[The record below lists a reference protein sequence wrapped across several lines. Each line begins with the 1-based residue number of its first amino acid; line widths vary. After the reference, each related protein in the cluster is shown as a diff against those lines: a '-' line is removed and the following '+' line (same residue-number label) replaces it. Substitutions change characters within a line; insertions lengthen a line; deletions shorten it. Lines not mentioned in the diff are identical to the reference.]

1 MLNQLL
7 YGAEGDEVAEIV
19 EAITLIVARGN
30 EFEAVPVVQL
40 FWRQTQ
46 DALDFGAAESVRGS
60 HEKFS
65 VLLFLADGFLPLL
78 RNGHRT
84 GCCRGFHRARRRL
97 LGRGL
102 PLGEALL

>member
-7 YGAEGDEVAEIV
+7 YGAQGDEVAKIV
-19 EAITLIVARGN
+19 EAVALIVSRGN

-65 VLLFLADGFLPLL
+65 VLLFLADGFFALL

-84 GCCRGFHRARRRL
+84 GRCRGLYRARRRL
-97 LGRGL
+97 FRRGL